1 MKKLLLPFLMT
12 FLSLTVFGQ
21 MVKLTPPANAMGDRI
36 KFGSAIGLSGDV
48 LAVGTPDEDIN
59 GNDNIGTVY
68 VYTRTNGTWGQSA
81 KLTSPSNDVFKQF
94 GAGVATDGDF
104 IAVGSFDG
112 LTGGQVY
119 MFAKNG
125 NNWTQTTKLVPSPA
139 SPAFGSAIA
148 FLGDMV
154 LVGAR
159 GDRSGEGSIFVY
171 RRNGTDWTFVK
182 RIANPSPIAS
192 GFFGGV
198 ISVYQNKF
206 ITSGTGNANQGR
218 AYIYNWNGSDFDL
231 EATLVSSDIAATDQF
246 GSGVSLNANEAAV
259 GAYWDDDLGN
269 ESGSVYMFKRN
280 GSNWVQTQKIVASNG
295 NAGDNFGGAV
305 ALVNDK
311 LIITSS
317 TDSEFA
323 SFGGSA
329 YEFTY
334 SNGSWKED
342 SNFGSIDANQ
352 NEGFGRVVASS
363 GKTVA
368 FAASGDDQR
377 GTFAGAVF
385 LLDLDAAS
393 TSEKIALANS
403 VEVFPNPV
411 FDILNVNLNSLENFN
426 SNNELNYRVVDT
438 TGKIVLKGRMN
449 SNFNQVNVS
458 TLPGGNYVLEMDWN
472 GLTFGKQFLK

>member
-1 MKKLLLPFLMT
+1 MEIWFW
-12 FLSLTVFGQ
+12 
-21 MVKLTPPANAMGDRI
+21 
-36 KFGSAIGLSGDV
+36 
-48 LAVGTPDEDIN
+48 LARRRQI
-59 GNDNIGTVY
+59 
-68 VYTRTNGTWGQSA
+68 R
-81 KLTSPSNDVFKQF
+81 
-94 GAGVATDGDF
+94 
-104 IAVGSFDG
+104 
-112 LTGGQVY
+112 
-119 MFAKNG
+119 
-125 NNWTQTTKLVPSPA
+125 
-139 SPAFGSAIA
+139 
-148 FLGDMV
+148 
-154 LVGAR
+154 R
-159 GDRSGEGSIFVY
+159 SIFVY
-171 RRNGTDWTFVK
+171 TKNGSNWTFVK
-182 RIANPSPIAS
+182 RIANPSPISS

-198 ISVYQNKF
+198 ISVYGNKF

-231 EATLVSSDIAATDQF
+231 EATLVSNDIAASDQF
-246 GSGVSLNANEAAV
+246 GSGVSMNANEAAV
-259 GAYWDDDLGN
+259 GAFWDDDKGN

-280 GSNWVQTQKIVASNG
+280 GSNWVQSQKIVASNG
-295 NAGDNFGGAV
+295 NANDNFGGAV

-311 LIITSS
+311 LIVTSS

-334 SNGSWKED
+334 SNGSWNED
-342 SNFGSIDANQ
+342 SNFSSTDANQ

-403 VEVFPNPV
+403 VQVFPNPV
-411 FDILNVNLNSLENFN
+411 VDILNVNLNSLKDFN
-426 SNNELNYRVVDT
+426 SNDELNYRIVDT
-438 TGKIVLKGRMN
+438 TGKIVLKGRLT

-458 TLPGGNYVLEMDWN
+458 TIPGGNYILEMDWN
-472 GLTFGKQFLK
+472 GITFGKQFLK